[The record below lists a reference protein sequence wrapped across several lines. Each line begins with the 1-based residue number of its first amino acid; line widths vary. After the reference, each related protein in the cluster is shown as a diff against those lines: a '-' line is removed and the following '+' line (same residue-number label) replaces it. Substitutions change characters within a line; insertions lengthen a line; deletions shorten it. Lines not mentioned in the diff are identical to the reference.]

1 MQNPRRI
8 AHESLFLSMCCLE
21 QGNLLEA
28 EKYIDKCLNFI
39 DIFNDINKS
48 MVYNTLGDII
58 KSKDSD
64 LALKYYNKSNSF
76 FFNPDA
82 CNRIALLYLERNRLS
97 EADSLFNKSLRPKAY
112 ESNTRLMKVYADKLF
127 LTGNISKTLDIYRQ
141 MSAEKDSLYK
151 VKEKNSDML
160 IEKAYKQLDQ
170 KDIEIISQEHIIKV
184 NMIIIISLLILIF
197 IIGAFYIQLKKQKQV
212 EFIQCQQKVSK
223 WERMLKQIENNQ
235 SISQWDKT
243 DRKFFVEYYKKSNSE
258 FTETI
263 CNNYESLPVNA
274 EIFLI
279 LQNMGKNKQD
289 IIDIMGF
296 SDQAYRSLKSRIE
309 KTRKQDTE
317 IQ

>member
-151 VKEKNSDML
+151 EKEKNSDML